1 MGYRSEVVIAIS
13 KDLMPHFLTVFAKE
27 PGCRPMVFKDHDYM
41 NENYD
46 GEETFIVSWSG
57 IKWYEGYPEIDA
69 LNHFLDKCEGDEIEG
84 IEEPWEHFR
93 FLRLGEDVEDM
104 VEKGYMHASDIC
116 FHRSISF

>member
-1 MGYRSEVVIAIS
+1 MGYRSQVVIAIS

-41 NENYD
+41 NEDYD
-46 GEETFIVSWSG
+46 GKETFIVSWSG
-57 IKWYEGYPEIDA
+57 IKWYEGYPEVDA
-69 LNHFLDKCEGDEIEG
+69 LNHFIDKCDGDDIEG
-84 IEEPWEHFR
+84 LEDPWEHFR
-93 FLRLGEDVEDM
+93 FLRLGEDSNDM